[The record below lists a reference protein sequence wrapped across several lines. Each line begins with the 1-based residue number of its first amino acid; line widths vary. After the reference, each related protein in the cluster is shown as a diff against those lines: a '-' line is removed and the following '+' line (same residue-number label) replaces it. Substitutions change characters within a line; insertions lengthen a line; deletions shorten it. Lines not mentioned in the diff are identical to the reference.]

1 MTQKKINRF
10 GHAGKSW
17 NEKEA
22 YKNFLASKF
31 VLDKTEDDPVD
42 INKTSESSFEEEKI
56 DSSQIQKK
64 SKWLKVK
71 DFLYDNWI
79 IAIISSVIFLIVGG
93 YISINREQG
102 MQAIKI
108 SSIEKDIEEINKD
121 KKENASSLSLLKEGF
136 GIFKMEVSKDLEFI
150 KKKIKF

>member
-1 MTQKKINRF
+1 MIQKKINRF

-31 VLDKTEDDPVD
+31 VLDKTENDPVD

-56 DSSQIQKK
+56 DSNKIQKK

-79 IAIISSVIFLIVGG
+79 IAIISGVIFLIVGG

-102 MQAIKI
+102 VQAIQI
-108 SSIEKDIEEINKD
+108 SNIEEDIKEINKD
-121 KKENASSLSLLKEGF
+121 KKENASNFSLLKEGF
-136 GIFKMEVSKDLEFI
+136 GIFKMEVAKDIEFI
-150 KKKIKF
+150 KDKLK

>member
-10 GHAGKSW
+10 SHAGKSW

-31 VLDKTEDDPVD
+31 FLDKTEDDPVD
-42 INKTSESSFEEEKI
+42 INKTSESSFEEDKI
-56 DSSQIQKK
+56 DSRKIQKK

-79 IAIISSVIFLIVGG
+79 IAIISGVIFLIVGG

-102 MQAIKI
+102 VQAIKI
-108 SSIEKDIEEINKD
+108 SNIEKDIEEINKD
-121 KKENASSLSLLKEGF
+121 EKENANNFSLLKEGF
-136 GIFKMEVSKDLEFI
+136 GIFKMEVSKDIEFI
-150 KKKIKF
+150 KDKLK

>member
-1 MTQKKINRF
+1 MKTKTVNRY

-31 VLDKTEDDPVD
+31 YLDKTESDPVD

-56 DSSQIQKK
+56 EPTKIQKK
-64 SKWLKVK
+64 SRWLKIK

-79 IAIISSVIFLIVGG
+79 IALISGVIFLVAGG
-93 YISINREQG
+93 YITVYREQG
-102 MQAIKI
+102 VQGEKI
-108 SSIEKDIEEINKD
+108 TTIEKNIETITADN
-121 KKENASSLSLLKEGF
+121 KENNSNYNSIKESLNV
-136 GIFKMEVSKDLEFI
+136 FKAEISKDLEFI
-150 KKKIKF
+150 KNKIGL